1 MPRFR
6 FQIFWKTELNTASI
20 LLVLNSSKDLEHGTS
35 ISLLHVRGCRP
46 SVWVCLT
53 YQSLVNLARVC
64 RWLPCQNMK
73 RNAMQ
78 TPIVR
83 SWLIYMC
90 SVQTNLSRSARQKHG
105 QLKLLRLCLGPNELF
120 DRATL
125 NMGTMHEEAN
135 KWSDRDAR
143 MKTAHSPFWEPN
155 QATATR
161 VSKGEPLLIRTHA

>member
-6 FQIFWKTELNTASI
+6 FQNFWKTELNTASI

-90 SVQTNLSRSARQKHG
+90 SVQTNLGRSARQKHG

-125 NMGTMHEEAN
+125 TWAQCM
-135 KWSDRDAR
+135 KKPISDPIEMLGWRQHTVR
-143 MKTAHSPFWEPN
+143 FGSP
-155 QATATR
+155 TR
-161 VSKGEPLLIRTHA
+161 PPPLV